1 MKTDPFNIFGARYEG
16 IYLLE
21 GVRTPFGKFCGSL
34 GAISPTDLGI
44 IVAREVLKRSGVR
57 PDQVDHVVFANIIQ
71 SSFDAIYLPR
81 HISLYAGIP
90 QHVPALMV
98 QRICGSGF
106 ETIITAAEQIQL
118 KKAGIVL
125 AGGAEN
131 MTLAPTSAFGN
142 RQGYR
147 LGQVHFGDMLWE
159 GLADPAVN
167 CTMGL
172 TAENLSKQL
181 KITREE
187 VDAFALRS
195 HQQAWRAWDEGFL
208 RGEVVP
214 VQSGLL
220 ETEGLHPRK
229 FRTVPSRI
237 VVERDENVRET
248 SEEQLA
254 KLKPTF
260 RQDGVQTAGNSSGI
274 VDGAAAV
281 IVVAESELPSLTTP
295 PLARIVASAL
305 VGVDPTIMG
314 IGPVPAIQAVLKL
327 TGLTLDN
334 IDLFE
339 INEAFGAQ
347 ILAVERTLNLSRE
360 KLNVNGGAIAIGHP
374 LAATGVRLTHTLAR
388 ELKRRH
394 GRYGVAAACIGGGQ
408 GTAVLIENVEQ
419 EEVTAA

>member
-1 MKTDPFNIFGARYEG
+1 MKSDSSAIFGASYEG
-16 IYLLE
+16 VYLIE

-34 GAISPTDLGI
+34 GTISPTDLGI
-44 IVAREVLKRSGVR
+44 IVAREVLKRARVS
-57 PDQVDHVVFANIIQ
+57 PDRVDHVVFANIIQ

-81 HISLYAGIP
+81 HVSLYAGIP
-90 QHVPALMV
+90 QPVPALMV

-167 CTMGL
+167 CTMGQ
-172 TAENLSKQL
+172 TAENLSKQFN
-181 KITREE
+181 ISREE

-195 HQQAWRAWDEGFL
+195 HRQAWRAWEEGFL
-208 RGEVVP
+208 GQEVIP
-214 VQSGLL
+214 VQSGVHGV
-220 ETEGLHPRK
+220 EGLQPRK
-229 FRTVPSRI
+229 FKTVPSRI
-237 VVERDENVRET
+237 MVERDENVRET
-248 SEEQLA
+248 SEERLSE
-254 KLKPTF
+254 LKPTF
-260 RQDGVQTAGNSSGI
+260 SRDGVQTAGNSSGI

-281 IVVAESELPSLTTP
+281 LVAAESELASLTLP
-295 PLARIVASAL
+295 PLARIISSASA
-305 VGVDPTIMG
+305 GVDPTIMG

-327 TGLTLDN
+327 TGLTLEE

-347 ILAVERTLNLSRE
+347 ILAVERELNLPRE

-388 ELKRRH
+388 ELRRRH
-394 GRYGVAAACIGGGQ
+394 ERYGVAAACIGGGQ
-408 GTAVLIENVEQ
+408 GTAILIENVEW
-419 EEVTAA
+419 EGGATS